1 MIGSKKHAYV
11 SPDSINEMK
20 KAVTIT
26 LLFLFPTAEMKC
38 GKMFSRNVLVEYTDL
53 AKTKALISFGVTAKL
68 TCVFVFVYA
77 KCGFSH
83 DAAHI

>member
-11 SPDSINEMK
+11 SPDSINEIK

-26 LLFLFPTAEMKC
+26 LLFLQLKLKC

-53 AKTKALISFGVTAKL
+53 ISKHKFRCIVK
-68 TCVFVFVYA
+68 
-77 KCGFSH
+77 FSLLH
-83 DAAHI
+83 